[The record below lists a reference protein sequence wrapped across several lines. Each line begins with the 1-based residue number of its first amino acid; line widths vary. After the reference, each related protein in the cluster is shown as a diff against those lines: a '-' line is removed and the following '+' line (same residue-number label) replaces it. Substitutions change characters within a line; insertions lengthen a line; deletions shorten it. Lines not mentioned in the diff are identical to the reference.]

1 MSDELEIVLK
11 SQLEADEEQSA
22 QRIAKQLPSISQKIN
37 ERSTIKVGVELDTA
51 SVKTGAQQIT
61 KTMRNIQTQDVGVR
75 LNITNDA
82 KSMLSD
88 AMRGM
93 DVSGSLTTA
102 MTRNLE
108 NMAVQ
113 IDAIHASWV
122 KAKDTKERLLQ
133 LEIAGTDQEGRS
145 VKMLQSY
152 NDEGRK
158 VEETVKDITL
168 NLDQQRKKQDQI
180 EKQAAKNADA
190 RAAAMTQYLDELKDV
205 QSVYSGMSSA
215 KGITNVDAKKALDA
229 QYARAY
235 EAIQNMGSSNGKVL
249 EAERASVESVINAL
263 KRMVREYQNAEYAAT
278 KLRAKNVSDIKVEQG
293 GKLDAFQRKLETAGV
308 LTDEFKSK
316 IEGLRGELD
325 GIGQGDRD
333 ALTAYL
339 NEFDQL
345 KSKVDAFKAGVQ
357 QTNQMFS
364 ELSSYTAK
372 ATSIQAKMVGLDRNS
387 AEYAGLRNELAGC
400 LEQIG
405 KIKTEIGNQVS
416 MNKINLDYVSGYSK
430 YLADAEAQERR
441 LATETASVSDR
452 ARDAEAAMNGW
463 RTTLS
468 DMEGRFRQIIEPSQT
483 LVANMEA
490 LRNAEDAF
498 NKANTDQEKV
508 TAYEKIRNLLAA
520 CKSEMTALGRVQRT
534 DLNEFK
540 FAENLAKAKADLNT
554 VGRQWSALFQNSE
567 LKATF
572 YELKNGLSGINNQ
585 MDLRKWTTQFSAFKS
600 EVKAAGANVQ
610 SLNDVLK
617 ANAGKVLEWITATT
631 VLFRAF
637 GLLKTGVTNVIALDT
652 AMIDLR
658 KTTTAT
664 NGEYE
669 KFYRTANDTA
679 RALGSTTEAVIS
691 QTAEWSRL
699 GYSLKEASELAKNS
713 SVFAAVSPGMD
724 QAVATDG
731 LVSIIK
737 AFDIDVDDAMDGI
750 ISKVNAV
757 GNAFAVSNSDIVEA
771 LQRSSSA
778 MAAANNTFDETVALA
793 TAAIEITRDASS
805 VGVRNRPAL
814 WQHSSKLVAISVKGQ
829 RWSRPSKDLVVYLF
843 CTSWVRCR
851 FFI

>member
-1 MSDELEIVLK
+1 M
-11 SQLEADEEQSA
+11 
-22 QRIAKQLPSISQKIN
+22 
-37 ERSTIKVGVELDTA
+37 ELDTA
-51 SVKTGAQQIT
+51 AVKAGAQQIA
-61 KTMRNIQTQDVGVR
+61 KTMRNVQTQDVGVR

-82 KSMLSD
+82 KSMLSE

-113 IDAIHASWV
+113 IDTIHASWK

-168 NLDQQRKKQDQI
+168 NLDQQRKTQDQI
-180 EKQAAKNADA
+180 AKQEEKNADA
-190 RAAAMTQYLDELKDV
+190 RVAAVTQYLDALKDV
-205 QSVYSGMSSA
+205 RSVYTGMSSA
-215 KGITNVDAKKALDA
+215 KGITNDDAKQALAA
-229 QYARAY
+229 QYTQAY
-235 EAIQNMGSSNGKVL
+235 KAIQDMGSTSGKVM
-249 EAERASVESVINAL
+249 ESERAHVESVINTL

-278 KLRAKNVSDIKVEQG
+278 KLRAKNVSDIKIEQG
-293 GKLDAFQRKLETAGV
+293 GKLDTFSRKLETAGV
-308 LTDEFKSK
+308 LTDAFKKK
-316 IEGLRGELD
+316 IESLRSELN

-333 ALTAYL
+333 ALTKYL
-339 NEFDQL
+339 NNFDQL
-345 KSKVDAFKAGVQ
+345 KSEVDAFKAGIDQV
-357 QTNQMFS
+357 NAKYA
-364 ELSSYTAK
+364 ELIST
-372 ATSIQAKMVGLDRNS
+372 TSK
-387 AEYAGLRNELAGC
+387 
-400 LEQIG
+400 
-405 KIKTEIGNQVS
+405 IGNTSRAMLFTDAGSEEYKALNRELDIQKGTQRQILSDIDQQVNRLGIS
-416 MNKINLDYVSGYSK
+416 KELVSGNAK
-430 YLADAEAQERR
+430 YLKAAEESAVKVATAEA
-441 LATETASVSDR
+441 SVADK
-452 ARDAEAAMNGW
+452 AAEAGSAMSVWG
-463 RTTLS
+463 TTLS
-468 DMEGRFRQIIEPSQT
+468 DMEGRFRQIVEPSQT

-490 LRNAEDAF
+490 LRNAEAMF
-498 NKANTDQEKV
+498 GKANTDQEKV
-508 TAYEKIRNLLAA
+508 AAYEKIRDLLSA
-520 CKSEMTALGRVQRT
+520 CKGEMTALGRVQRA
-534 DLNEFK
+534 DLGEFK
-540 FAENLAKAKADLNT
+540 FAEDLAKAKADLNT
-554 VGRQWSALFQNSE
+554 VGRQWSALFHNSE

-572 YELKNGLSGINNQ
+572 EELKNGLSGIKNQ
-585 MDLRKWTTQFSAFKS
+585 MDLRKWTSQFSTFKS

-610 SLNDVLK
+610 SLADVLK
-617 ANAGKVLEWITATT
+617 TNSGKVLEWLSATT
-631 VLFRAF
+631 MLFRAF
-637 GLLKTGVTNVIALDT
+637 GLMKTGVTNVIALDT

-724 QAVATDG
+724 QAAATDG

-805 VGVRNRPAL
+805 VGNAL
-814 WQHSSKLVAISVKGQ
+814 KTISMRIRGELAPYVQ
-829 RWSRPSKDLVVYLF
+829 R
-843 CTSWVRCR
+843 CA
-851 FFI
+851 